1 MAKALQYAARG
12 YRMSPAE
19 ELGQAVFAEEAVAL
33 GDAAQ
38 QLGNVVLVRD
48 IEFYSTHK
56 VTHPIA
62 LPFPCRAVGT
72 GYDRPV
78 QTLRHGVAV
87 FGPILTL
94 LQLLGLARRRCTA
107 ASAWQPHTVVDE
119 REGVGAGRWGG
130 RRRI

>member
-1 MAKALQYAARG
+1 MAADAAGGGGAQRVAKALQYATRG

-56 VTHPIA
+56 VPIPSPS
-62 LPFPCRAVGT
+62 L
-72 GYDRPV
+72 
-78 QTLRHGVAV
+78 
-87 FGPILTL
+87 
-94 LQLLGLARRRCTA
+94 
-107 ASAWQPHTVVDE
+107 
-119 REGVGAGRWGG
+119 
-130 RRRI
+130 RRISAELHTSG